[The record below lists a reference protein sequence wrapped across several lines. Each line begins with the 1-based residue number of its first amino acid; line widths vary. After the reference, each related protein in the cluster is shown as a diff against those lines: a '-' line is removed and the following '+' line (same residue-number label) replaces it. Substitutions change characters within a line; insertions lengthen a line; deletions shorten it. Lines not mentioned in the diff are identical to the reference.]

1 MADFKFLRTEAP
13 DVMRYLPAFLAED
26 EHFLAIQN
34 GLSREHGVQKEL
46 LADIARQF
54 FVETATWGL
63 NTWERIYKTEPP
75 LDADYDL
82 RRTLLKTKML
92 GRQVMT
98 KKNTE
103 LIINQ
108 YTNNGK
114 GYVVEDAGPGAISV
128 VLPCRVE
135 HPELLAKA
143 LNEMLPAHLGY
154 SFRLVINDVDDDG
167 NVDINGGIHQYNGIV
182 RSIGG
187 RKQIH
192 YGFDDFEAE
201 SLFTAKGGIASIRHG
216 NKVIGGGTDIE
227 MNGRA
232 FAYNLNSA
240 SGSRTIDVVWPDDL
254 PKPKHEFHF
263 EGNSGLSGGVARLN
277 RGYIVIDTEI
287 PDDLPRPKHEFHF
300 EGDGSLAGSVI
311 HAVSG
316 IRTIF
321 AEAEEIEHLPVDIH
335 MEDANDLAGMVVH
348 VHTGIRVIDTEPVK
362 LPIDRSYHGEDK
374 ADLLGTVL
382 DVRTGS
388 RFNGLE
394 PELEDVHSALNT
406 GTLNITTGTKTLL
419 AGFIDSD
426 DTQAEPRTGVVELRT
441 GDREIHFAVGLPD
454 DVQPEARTGI
464 YTTTTG
470 IKTGGIE
477 NPADME
483 GKAAYTALHTVGG
496 YKTIVVDIDR
506 SERYIK
512 GGTVPCTIYV
522 GSRAT
527 QPYKTYNIK
536 CEEDNK

>member
-13 DVMRYLPAFLAED
+13 DVMRYLPTFLAED

-34 GLSREHGVQKEL
+34 GLSKEHGLQKEL
-46 LADIARQF
+46 LADMARQF

-63 NTWERIYKTEPP
+63 STWERIYKTEPP

-114 GYVVEDAGPGAISV
+114 GYVVEDAAPGAISV

-167 NVDINGGIHQYNGIV
+167 NIDINGGIHQYHGIA
-182 RSIGG
+182 RSVGG

-201 SLFTAKGGIASIRHG
+201 SRFTVKGGIASIRHG
-216 NKVIGGGTDIE
+216 NKIIGGGTDIE
-227 MNGRA
+227 LNGRA
-232 FAYNLNSA
+232 FAYNLNAA

-263 EGNSGLSGGVARLN
+263 EGNSDLSGGIVSLN

-287 PDDLPRPKHEFHF
+287 PDDLPKKPTDFHF
-300 EGDGSLAGSVI
+300 TGEAGLAGSVI

-321 AEAEEIEHLPVDIH
+321 AEAEEIERKPVNIH
-335 MEDANDLAGMVVH
+335 IEDTNNLAGMVVH
-348 VHTGIRVIDTEPVK
+348 VHTGIRVIEAEPVK

-374 ADLLGTVL
+374 ADLLGAVL
-382 DVRTGS
+382 NIRTGT
-388 RFNGLE
+388 RATGLE
-394 PELEDVHSALNT
+394 AELEDIRHALNT
-406 GTLNITTGTKTLL
+406 GALNITTGTKTLL
-419 AGFIDSD
+419 TGFISSD
-426 DTQAEPRTGVVELRT
+426 DSEAEPRTGVVELRT
-441 GDREIHFAVGLPD
+441 GDREIHLSVGMPE
-454 DVQPEARTGI
+454 DVQPEAKAGA

-470 IKTGGIE
+470 TKTAGIE
-477 NPADME
+477 VPADME

-506 SERYIK
+506 TERYIK